1 MSYIDMYKIISKPW
15 VSTDDI
21 MEIANCGKNQAIEI
35 RCNVEDL
42 VRQSGKRIM
51 RSNKIIVPTK
61 FVLDYLGLDGE
72 YIYQMAL
79 KEKELLGK

>member
-1 MSYIDMYKIISKPW
+1 MSYVDMYKVISKPW
-15 VSTDDI
+15 SSTDDI

-35 RCNVEDL
+35 RSDIEKL

-61 FVLDYLGLDGE
+61 LVLEYLGLDGE

-79 KEKELLGK
+79 KEKELLEK